1 MNVKPPA
8 SNFVENLIV
17 NFVDP
22 IRRVAGNSRR
32 SLRLSLRRGIH
43 AALCILSLG
52 IASAPAEIV
61 IQSTVPK
68 TNETGIIVPPPS
80 SGEVGR
86 ADVLEFLNG
95 DVLHGTFLSIDAN
108 RGARWQHPAIKQ
120 PLEIALSSVG
130 RIKLERPKTTNG
142 PAQNCTVR
150 LLNKDE
156 ITGTLVLL
164 DGEKLQLETW
174 YGGTLNIPRKSIER
188 VVPGQ
193 GKSLSLYEGPTGLE
207 GWNMPKNNPAGRR
220 PPGVGPWRY
229 SNGAFFSTGA
239 GPIGREIVTPAMVN
253 IEFDLAWR
261 GYLQL
266 AVSMFSD
273 SLETYGGNAY
283 LLQMHQGSVYL
294 QRISRTG
301 DSSGFGTREVPNFS
315 RKNEA
320 HISVRVNKAQ
330 KTLSLLV
337 DGALVNQWTD
347 RGEFPPGTNLVF
359 HQQGQGLTRIS
370 NIRVTAW
377 DGKFETETAGAKGKE
392 DLVRMLNNDKLSG
405 TLKAIQNGTMQFQT
419 GFATVEVPLE
429 RVGDIELA
437 SGPSE
442 PIPPLS
448 TDARVVFADRGSL
461 TFRIDRWDDQQIIG
475 TSPNFGK
482 LRLNPLAFSSV
493 QFNLDKKR
501 AETETFDSGA
511 GPDGLIIDFE

>member
-1 MNVKPPA
+1 MNAKA
-8 SNFVENLIV
+8 NHEIHEIKTNRMQQSF
-17 NFVDP
+17 F
-22 IRRVAGNSRR
+22 RVFRVF
-32 SLRLSLRRGIH
+32 RGF
-43 AALCILSLG
+43 LVCSLG
-52 IASAPAEIV
+52 LAIASARAEIV
-61 IQSTVPK
+61 IQSSAPK
-68 TNETGIIVPPPS
+68 TNETGIIVPPPG

-86 ADVLEFLNG
+86 SDILEFLNG
-95 DVLHGTFLSIDAN
+95 DILHGTFLSIDGN

-120 PLEIALSSVG
+120 PLEIGLSSIG
-130 RIKLERPKTTNG
+130 RIKLERPKTTNSG
-142 PAQNCTVR
+142 PVQNCTVR

-156 ITGTLVLL
+156 IAGNLVLL

-174 YGGTLNIPRKSIER
+174 YGGTLAIPRKSIER
-188 VVPGQ
+188 IAPGQ
-193 GKSLSLYEGPTGLE
+193 GKSSSIYEGPTGLD
-207 GWNMPKNNPAGRR
+207 GWNMPKNNPMGRR
-220 PPGVGPWRY
+220 PAGTGPWRY

-239 GPIGREIVTPAMVN
+239 GPIGRQIPMPPMVN
-253 IEFDLAWR
+253 IEFNLAWR

-273 SLETYGGNAY
+273 NLETYGGNAY
-283 LLQMHQGSVYL
+283 LLQMNQGSVYL

-301 DSSGFGTREVPNFS
+301 DSSGFGTREVPNFG

-320 HISVRVNKAQ
+320 HISLRVNKPQ
-330 KTLSLLV
+330 KTISLLV
-337 DGALVNQWTD
+337 DGALINQWND

-370 NIRVTAW
+370 NLRVTAW
-377 DGKFETETAGAKGKE
+377 DGKFETETAGTTGKE

-405 TLKAIQNGTMQFQT
+405 TLKGIQNGTMQFQT
-419 GFATVEVPLE
+419 GFATLEVPVE
-429 RVGDIELA
+429 RIGEIELA
-437 SGPSE
+437 GGPSE
-442 PIPPLS
+442 PPPALS